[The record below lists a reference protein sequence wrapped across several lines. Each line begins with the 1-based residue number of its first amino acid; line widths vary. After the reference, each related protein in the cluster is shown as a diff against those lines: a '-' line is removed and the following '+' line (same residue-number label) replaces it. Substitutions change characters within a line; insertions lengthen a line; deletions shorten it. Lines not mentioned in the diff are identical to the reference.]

1 MRGHG
6 YTVAGS
12 SLEDAI
18 YRAVYAKENAAI
30 QTTSL
35 GLAHFSGGKDTE
47 VQYLRDDELEDTEA
61 MVQTAWSRAWGL
73 WRREVEATELYKCD
87 EE

>member
-12 SLEDAI
+12 SPEDAI
-18 YRAVYAKENAAI
+18 YKAIYTKENASI
-30 QTTSL
+30 QTASL
-35 GLAHFSGGKDTE
+35 GLAHCGGGKDIE
-47 VQYLRDDELEDTEA
+47 VQYLKEDELKDTKA

-73 WRREVEATELYKCD
+73 WLREVEAAQLYSYN